1 MRWIYEPGQP
11 YMMLALSPTE
21 VKRIEMLLK
30 KQLDKIEAKYE
41 QYLDIHM
48 SGEATVRQ
56 QNLMVEYEDLLE
68 TVKRFLELANEK

>member
-1 MRWIYEPGQP
+1 
-11 YMMLALSPTE
+11 MMLALSPTE
-21 VKRIEMLLK
+21 VKRVEMLLK
-30 KQLDKIEAKYE
+30 KQPHQTAPPHE
-41 QYLDIHM
+41 QHSHLHM